1 MVIRL
6 LVDQVS
12 PKTFIEALVG
22 MHSNQCLAHH
32 HRKLLKCPIMLWQ
45 MQEIIEIMDYLE
57 LEEMSTK
64 CRISAAVARSMVPA
78 MPMTSHLQE
87 IIMEATEGREV
98 MKGRQATE
106 ATEALHR
113 ISISSSSSSSI
124 RIFNHT
130 VDIIKI
136 IILSNQEKGIV
147 W

>member
-12 PKTFIEALVG
+12 PKTFIEALDK
-22 MHSNQCLAHH
+22 MYSNQCLADQDH
-32 HRKLLKCPIMLWQ
+32 KLLKCPPILWQ
-45 MQEIIEIMDYLE
+45 MQELIEIMVYLE

-64 CRISAAVARSMVPA
+64 CRIWVAVARSMVLVA
-78 MPMTSHLQE
+78 MSMTSHLQE
-87 IIMEATEGREV
+87 IIMEATEGRME
-98 MKGRQATE
+98 GTE